1 MLAFFP
7 PHLVRFIYRST
18 TDEALHNFF
27 SAHGQILDSIV
38 MRDRET
44 GRSRGFG
51 FVTFASEENAQSAI
65 GSLNDQEL
73 DGRRIKVNLAN
84 ARSGGGGGGGGG
96 GSGSYGGGGGSY
108 GSSGYGGGGGYGQA
122 GYGGSSGYNQSGYTG
137 QGGGYGTTSGGYA
150 GQGGGYGGE
159 YGKAPHELFFVYFR
173 HLTDCGFPLGTSGA
187 GYGGSGGGYG
197 GSQGYANQGQG
208 GYGGGKPPT
217 LSVWKDIR

>member
-1 MLAFFP
+1 MLAFLS
-7 PHLVRFIYRST
+7 PHLVRLVYRST

-65 GSLNDQEL
+65 NQLNDQEL

-96 GSGSYGGGGGSY
+96 GGYAGGGGGYNSSGYGSGGGGSY
-108 GSSGYGGGGGYGQA
+108 GQPAG
-122 GYGGSSGYNQSGYTG
+122 GYGGSSGYNQSGYG
-137 QGGGYGTTSGGYA
+137 AQ
-150 GQGGGYGGE
+150 
-159 YGKAPHELFFVYFR
+159 
-173 HLTDCGFPLGTSGA
+173 GA
-187 GYGGSGGGYG
+187 GYGTSGGGGYS
-197 GSQGYANQGQG
+197 GSG
-208 GYGGGKPPT
+208 GYGGGYGKA
-217 LSVWKDIR
+217 LHELFSCIFVISLIAVSL